1 MKWRYKCGEKI
12 KRKQKIRVEKEK
24 SHRSCERWDFCSV
37 KQCVCFTL
45 ITYEDRG
52 P

>member
-1 MKWRYKCGEKI
+1 MAI
-12 KRKQKIRVEKEK
+12 KKLRKSRKKMEISIKQEK